1 MCACVRAQGVMW
13 VIDCGRLNIFDNAS
27 LLVNGAP
34 KLFLIDIASKAVRA
48 DLLWDHRPGGL

>member
-1 MCACVRAQGVMW
+1 MW

-48 DLLWDHRPGGL
+48 DVLWGPRPIGL